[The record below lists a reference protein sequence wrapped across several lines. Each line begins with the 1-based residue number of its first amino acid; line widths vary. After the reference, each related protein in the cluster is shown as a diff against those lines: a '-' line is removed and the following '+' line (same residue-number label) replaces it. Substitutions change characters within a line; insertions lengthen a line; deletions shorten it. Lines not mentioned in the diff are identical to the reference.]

1 MKIKLQN
8 KWNLAFIKDLEG
20 GWTKNS
26 DLAHPF
32 ATDLEALFFCFNRH
46 MKNMQIVASFADA
59 RMNFSVP
66 VADVGAG

>member
-8 KWNLAFIKDLEG
+8 KRNLDFIKDLDG

-32 ATDLEALFFCFNRH
+32 ATDLEALFFCFNRR
-46 MKNMQIVASFADA
+46 MKNMQMVASFPDT

-66 VADVGAG
+66 VTDVGVE

>member
-1 MKIKLQN
+1 MKINLQN
-8 KWNLAFIKDLEG
+8 KRDLAFIKDLDG

-32 ATDLEALFFCFNRH
+32 ATDLEALFFCFDRH
-46 MKNMQIVASFADA
+46 MTDMQIVASFQDT

-66 VADVGAG
+66 VADVGTG